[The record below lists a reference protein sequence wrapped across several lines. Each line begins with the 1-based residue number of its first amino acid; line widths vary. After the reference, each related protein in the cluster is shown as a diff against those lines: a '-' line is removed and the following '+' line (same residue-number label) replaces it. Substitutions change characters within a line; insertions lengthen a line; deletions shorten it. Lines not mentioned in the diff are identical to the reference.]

1 MASNSS
7 AAAVAAMFGI
17 RDADHQDQM
26 KRLLAQ
32 QHQHQLPPAPLLNA
46 AASSAAG
53 SGQATGA
60 SPPPVKKK
68 RNLPADPD
76 AEVIALS
83 PKTLLATNRFVCEV
97 CNKGFQREQNLQL
110 HRRGHN
116 LPWKLKQKDPAQA
129 QRRRVYLCP
138 EPTCAHHDPARAL
151 GDLTGIK
158 KHFCRKHCEK
168 KWKCDK
174 CSKRYAVQSDWK
186 AHSKVCG
193 TREYRCDCG
202 TLFSRR
208 DSFIT
213 HRAFCDALAQS
224 ARLPPPG
231 LTASHLYGATS
242 AANMG
247 LSLSQVGSHLASTL
261 GAEAHGHQ
269 QDLLRL
275 GGASAA
281 SRLDHLLGPSNASAF
296 RPLPPPPSSAF
307 LMGAPQEFGEGD
319 GTGSHGFLQGK
330 PFHGLMHL
338 PDLQGNGAGGPS
350 ASSAPGLFNL
360 GYIANSA
367 NSSGTSSHGHASQG
381 HLTSDQFSE
390 GGGAGGGGSES
401 SAAMLFSGGGNFA
414 GGDHQVAPGGMYDND
429 PAVMLPQMSATAL
442 LQKASQMGSSASA
455 HGGCVSVFGGL
466 VGSSAPSATH
476 SRAPMLD
483 QSQMHLQSL
492 MNSLAAGG
500 MFGGANSGSMIDP
513 RMYDIDQDVK
523 FHQGR
528 GGAEMTRDFL
538 GVGGG
543 GVMRGMTVPRGG
555 HQDGAGDMSS
565 LEAEMKSASSPFT
578 GGRMQ

>member
-1 MASNSS
+1 
-7 AAAVAAMFGI
+7 
-17 RDADHQDQM
+17 
-26 KRLLAQ
+26 
-32 QHQHQLPPAPLLNA
+32 
-46 AASSAAG
+46 
-53 SGQATGA
+53 
-60 SPPPVKKK
+60 
-68 RNLPADPD
+68 
-76 AEVIALS
+76 
-83 PKTLLATNRFVCEV
+83 
-97 CNKGFQREQNLQL
+97 
-110 HRRGHN
+110 
-116 LPWKLKQKDPAQA
+116 
-129 QRRRVYLCP
+129 
-138 EPTCAHHDPARAL
+138 
-151 GDLTGIK
+151 
-158 KHFCRKHCEK
+158 
-168 KWKCDK
+168 
-174 CSKRYAVQSDWK
+174 
-186 AHSKVCG
+186 
-193 TREYRCDCG
+193 
-202 TLFSRR
+202 
-208 DSFIT
+208 
-213 HRAFCDALAQS
+213 
-224 ARLPPPG
+224 
-231 LTASHLYGATS
+231 
-242 AANMG
+242 
-247 LSLSQVGSHLASTL
+247 
-261 GAEAHGHQ
+261 
-269 QDLLRL
+269 
-275 GGASAA
+275 
-281 SRLDHLLGPSNASAF
+281 
-296 RPLPPPPSSAF
+296 
-307 LMGAPQEFGEGD
+307 
-319 GTGSHGFLQGK
+319 
-330 PFHGLMHL
+330 MHL

-455 HGGCVSVFGGL
+455 HGGGVSVFGGL

-476 SRAPMLD
+476 ARAPTMLD

-513 RMYDIDQDVK
+513 RMYDMDQDVK

-578 GGRMQ
+578 RGRMQ

>member
-7 AAAVAAMFGI
+7 AAAVAALFGI
-17 RDADHQDQM
+17 SDCDQQDQI
-26 KRLLAQ
+26 KPLLAPPHQ
-32 QHQHQLPPAPLLNA
+32 QHPVAPLNA
-46 AASSAAG
+46 AASSSAV
-53 SGQATGA
+53 SGQATA
-60 SPPPVKKK
+60 ATPPVKKK
-68 RNLPADPD
+68 RTQPDPD

-129 QRRRVYLCP
+129 ARRRVYLCP
-138 EPTCAHHDPARAL
+138 EPTCAHHDPSRAL

-158 KHFCRKHCEK
+158 KHFCRKHGEK

-186 AHSKVCG
+186 AHSKICG

-213 HRAFCDALAQS
+213 HRAFCDALAQES

-231 LTASHLYGATS
+231 HFYG
-242 AANMG
+242 AANMA

-261 GAEAHGHQ
+261 GADAHHHAS
-269 QDLLRL
+269 QDLFRL
-275 GGASAA
+275 GGGGGVAN
-281 SRLDHLLGPSNASAF
+281 RLDHLLGPPGASAF
-296 RPLPPPPSSAF
+296 RPMQPPPAAPF
-307 LMGAPQEFGEGD
+307 LMGAAHEFGDGGD
-319 GTGSHGFLQGK
+319 GNGPHGFLLQGK

-338 PDLQGNGAGGPS
+338 PDLQGGGAGGPS

-360 GYIANSA
+360 GYIANST

-381 HLTSDQFSE
+381 HMASDQYSE
-390 GGGAGGGGSES
+390 GGGGGGGGGGSES
-401 SAAMLFSGGGNFA
+401 SATVLFGAGGSFA
-414 GGDHQVAPGGMYDND
+414 GGGHQVALAGMYND
-429 PAVMLPQMSATAL
+429 QAVMLPQMSATAL
-442 LQKASQMGSSASA
+442 LQKASQMGSSTTSG
-455 HGGCVSVFGGL
+455 HGGAPVFGGH
-466 VGSSAPSATH
+466 VGSSAPSAAH
-476 SRAPMLD
+476 GRAPMVD

-492 MNSLAAGG
+492 MNSLAGGGGGG
-500 MFGGANSGSMIDP
+500 MFGGTSSGMVDP
-513 RMYDIDQDVK
+513 RLYDMEHELK
-523 FHQGR
+523 FSQGR
-528 GGAEMTRDFL
+528 GDADMTRDFL
-538 GVGGG
+538 GVGAAG
-543 GVMRGMTVPRGG
+543 GVMRGMPMARGEQNHG
-555 HQDGAGDMSS
+555 GGGDMSS
-565 LEAEMKSASSPFT
+565 LEAEMKSASSSFT